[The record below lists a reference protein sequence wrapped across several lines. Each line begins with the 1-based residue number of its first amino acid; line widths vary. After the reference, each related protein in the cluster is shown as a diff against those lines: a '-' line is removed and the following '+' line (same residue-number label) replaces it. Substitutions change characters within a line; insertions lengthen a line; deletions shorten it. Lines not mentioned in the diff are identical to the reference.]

1 MQTTHCSL
9 HPDVPATNTCGV
21 CGKAL
26 CAPCTVFEGGRDRC
40 PACVTAYFR
49 AKKTRATV
57 LIAVGVLGVAGGA
70 VAAVHALRS
79 SPAAPTAP
87 AAPAFNYGDKAQ
99 TVIRQRFQLEQEPCS
114 KPKVLQLT
122 QTLLAAHDYAG
133 TLQVV
138 DGFDARCGK
147 FTQLRQAAYTAHT
160 QLEQLE
166 LAVKDATALIDSAP
180 KNPGYRLWRGMA
192 YEALKQDE
200 AALADF
206 EAAFQSHPDQ
216 VQIANVLVRA
226 YEKRS
231 RPCDELRTR
240 REHLRANPQAG
251 GGAPVEKR
259 MADLEAAGKCGAA
272 GGAPPGAA
280 PIK

>member
-1 MQTTHCSL
+1 MQTTHCAL
-9 HPDVPATNTCGV
+9 HPDVPAANTCGV

-57 LIAVGVLGVAGGA
+57 LTAVGVLGVAGGA
-70 VAAVHALRS
+70 GVAVHALRS
-79 SPAAPTAP
+79 PSATSSAP
-87 AAPAFNYGDKAQ
+87 AAPAFDYGDKAQ

-122 QTLLAAHDYAG
+122 QTLLAARDFAG

-138 DGFDARCGK
+138 EGFDTRCGK

-160 QLEQLE
+160 RLDQLD
-166 LAVKDATALIDSAP
+166 LAVKDATELIDSAP
-180 KNPGYRLWRGMA
+180 KNPGYRLWRGLA

-226 YEKRS
+226 YEKRG

-251 GGAPVEKR
+251 GGAHVEKR
-259 MADLEAAGKCGAA
+259 MADLEAAGRCGAA
-272 GGAPPGAA
+272 GGAPAGAA
-280 PIK
+280 PSR